1 MKENAMNFSAVLKEK
16 RTQYGVSQRKLSV
29 LSGYSRE
36 HINRVENEKEIP
48 SEKMKETLLNCLE
61 RMNPENDFELV
72 FDYVRLRFES
82 HDVPYICEKIL
93 QIKMKYMIYED
104 YAFYGYIAKYAFSDI
119 QIMISP
125 EEDEKGTLVEL
136 KGQGCREFERLL
148 VAQNR
153 SWFDFFITCEKEKVH
168 YKRIDLAINDR
179 IGILSIPYLA
189 EKCSKKELRSKFRSF
204 RSIDSGRLEEE
215 EEAASS
221 LGITL
226 YLGSL
231 KSDIYFCFYQKNYEQ
246 LVKNSIALEDST
258 IKNRYEI
265 RLKDDRA
272 YYAIQDLLTHQ
283 DFEQTVFN
291 IINTYI
297 VFLTP
302 IKNQNKRKWTTDP
315 KWKLFLGKTRE
326 KLKLTSEPQPYDL
339 RRTLAWLRKQVAPTL
354 KLLLLIDQENG
365 TDKIMEMISSTE
377 FSPQQRKKFEQF
389 IPFD

>member
-1 MKENAMNFSAVLKEK
+1 MKENAMNFSKVLKEK
-16 RTQYGVSQRKLSV
+16 RTQYGVSQRRLSV

-36 HINRVENEKEIP
+36 HINRIENEKETP
-48 SEKMKETLLNCLE
+48 SEKMKATLLTCLE
-61 RMNPENDFELV
+61 RVNPENDFELV
-72 FDYVRLRFES
+72 FDSVRLRFES

-136 KGQGCREFERLL
+136 KGQGCREFENLL

-153 SWFDFFITCEKEKVH
+153 SWFDFFNTCEKEKVY
-168 YKRIDLAINDR
+168 YKRIDLEINDR
-179 IGILSIPYLA
+179 VGILSIPYLA

-204 RSIDSGRLEEE
+204 RSIDSGKLEDE
-215 EEAASS
+215 EEAANS
-221 LGITL
+221 LGTTL

-246 LVKNSIALEDST
+246 LVKNRISLEDSP
-258 IKNRYEI
+258 IMNRYEI

-272 YYAIQDLLTHQ
+272 YYAIQDILTHQ
-283 DFEQTVFN
+283 DFEQTIFN

-302 IKNQNKRKWTTDP
+302 IKNQNKRKWATDP
-315 KWKLFLGKTRE
+315 SWKLFLGKTRD

-354 KLLLLIDQENG
+354 KLLLLIDQENS
-365 TDKIMEMISSTE
+365 TNKIMEMISSAE
-377 FSPQQRKKFEQF
+377 FSSQQRKILEQF
-389 IPFD
+389 IPSD